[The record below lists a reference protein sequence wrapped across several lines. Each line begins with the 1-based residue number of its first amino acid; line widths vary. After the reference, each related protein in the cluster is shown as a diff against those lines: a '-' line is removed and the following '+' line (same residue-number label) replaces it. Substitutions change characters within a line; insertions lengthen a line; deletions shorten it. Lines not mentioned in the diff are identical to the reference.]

1 MKKSLLSLAALAAAA
16 SCGAVWAEDAA
27 APAAAAPA
35 SAAATPAPAAEASS
49 PLSFNIGLVSL
60 YKYRGQD
67 QYFTGSEHYSR
78 PALQGGV
85 DYAFSNG
92 LYLGNWNSTI
102 KLPDPTSTSG
112 KNANVEMD
120 FYGGYK
126 FATGPLGWDVGVLRY
141 QYPGANALST
151 TELYAG
157 ATYKE
162 LTLKYSHTVSSKYF
176 GLENGRNTGYLNLAW
191 AHPLRDGL
199 TLNASVGHTF
209 MTSDVRA
216 AGLPSYTDYSVG
228 VAWDFMPKTT
238 LTAAF
243 VGADK
248 ASNYGYVNKGKAIV
262 GVKYTF

>member
-92 LYLGNWNSTI
+92 LYLGNWNSI
-102 KLPDPTSTSG
+102 VSSGAGFPDG
-112 KNANVEMD
+112 NLEMD

-126 FATGPLGWDVGVLRY
+126 
-141 QYPGANALST
+141 
-151 TELYAG
+151 
-157 ATYKE
+157 
-162 LTLKYSHTVSSKYF
+162 
-176 GLENGRNTGYLNLAW
+176 
-191 AHPLRDGL
+191 
-199 TLNASVGHTF
+199 ASVGDF
-209 MTSDVRA
+209 GVDVGGILYYYPGSDGETLDA
-216 AGLPSYTDYSVG
+216 AGVKALASIPSREELLAKLLG
-228 VAWDFMPKTT
+228 VMMAPLSGMAVCLGALAKKREEEG
-238 LTAAF
+238 AA
-243 VGADK
+243 A
-248 ASNYGYVNKGKAIV
+248 
-262 GVKYTF
+262 